1 MKTALAVTGKGDRQW
16 HHETVTVDDAVLR
29 QGGAKGADLALV
41 NTDDKDDIFSLIEV
55 HRGRLEGPPR
65 LPPTDYVVS
74 DKEPRPPK
82 AEKGNEPVREKKG
95 PRKAKGAAKS
105 E

>member
-1 MKTALAVTGKGDRQW
+1 
-16 HHETVTVDDAVLR
+16 
-29 QGGAKGADLALV
+29 
-41 NTDDKDDIFSLIEV
+41 
-55 HRGRLEGPPR
+55 
-65 LPPTDYVVS
+65 VS